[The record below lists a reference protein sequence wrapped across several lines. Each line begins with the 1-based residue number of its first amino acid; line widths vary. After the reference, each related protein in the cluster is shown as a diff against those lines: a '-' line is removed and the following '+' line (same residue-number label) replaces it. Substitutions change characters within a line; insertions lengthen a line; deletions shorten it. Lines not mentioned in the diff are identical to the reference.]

1 MIRLSLRDLWS
12 RKLRTILT
20 MLAIVLG
27 VAMIAGTYV
36 ITDQINSGFHNIF
49 EKAAVGTDVTITHK
63 AAFSGSNVF
72 SSGGSLPVGLLAQV
86 QGVNGVAA
94 AAGSVAGSG
103 AVVLNGKSVSTGGAP
118 TLVFSV
124 APARFSRSKYIA
136 GAAPTKDGTVAINAK
151 LASDKHL
158 KPGDTIGLATE
169 QGVQQVA
176 VSGVFDFGDSTSIG
190 GATLVATTVADAQR
204 WYNLEGQ
211 YSSIS
216 VAADP
221 GVTPD
226 KLAASLKKA
235 LPAYAEVK
243 TSAQSI
249 ADNTKAIG
257 DAIGNVLR
265 TILLAFGG
273 VAVIVGAFII
283 FNAFS
288 ITVAQ
293 RIREF
298 AMLRSL
304 GATRRQVLASVIGE
318 AGALGVVASL
328 LGIVAGIGIAK
339 GINALFQAVGA
350 DIPTSGIALAPRTI
364 VISLVVGI
372 GVALLAA
379 LAPALRATRVP
390 PVAALHEGATLPPS
404 AISRFNPIIAAVAA
418 LVGAAAL
425 AAGMFVHGTTG
436 SRLLEMAL
444 GAVLIFVAVAM
455 VAKYVVRPLASV
467 IGWPA
472 ARFAGSS
479 GQLARENATRNPAR
493 TAATAA
499 ALMIGLGVVVFVAVF
514 AQGFKTSF
522 VSAVDRSVNAA
533 IVVSGQ
539 NSGNGTIPDAA
550 LATVRGVP
558 GVDQAAGVY
567 SATTQVNGGSTA
579 SMTGV
584 DPISFGPLWRFHWLQ
599 GGSDALLAKLAGN
612 AALVEEQ
619 FAAKYNLSKGKSF
632 VALGQT
638 GARER
643 FKVLGVFRDPTLL
656 TGFTVSQNT
665 FDRLVP
671 SDQRDPFYI
680 IASSAGDPAQTKT
693 AVAAALKSFPT
704 AKVQTKAEYT
714 ASLKKQVDQLL
725 TLIYALLAVSVV
737 ISVFG
742 IVNTLVL
749 SVYERTREI
758 GMLRAIGTTRR
769 QMRRIVRYE
778 SVITSIIGGILGTVL
793 GVVFAYIVSTRLASQ
808 GITFS
813 VPWGQLVVFLVVA
826 GIVGVIAA
834 VLPAQRAARVNV
846 LEAIH
851 YE

>member
-1 MIRLSLRDLWS
+1 MIRLSLRDLWG
-12 RKLRTILT
+12 RKLRTALT

-36 ITDQINSGFHNIF
+36 ITDQIDNGFHNIF
-49 EKAAVGTDVTITHK
+49 EKAAVGTDVNITRK
-63 AAFSGSNVF
+63 AAFSGSDVF
-72 SSGGSLPVGLLAQV
+72 SSGGALPVALLDQV
-86 QGVNGVAA
+86 RAVKGVAD
-94 AAGSVAGSG
+94 AAGTVEASG
-103 AVVLNGKSVSTGGAP
+103 AVVVNGKSVSTGGAP
-118 TLVFSV
+118 TLVFST
-124 APARFSRSKYIA
+124 APPRFSQSTYIA
-136 GAAPTKDGTVAINAK
+136 GAAPARDGTVAINAK
-151 LASDKHL
+151 LATDKHL
-158 KPGDTIGLATE
+158 QVGDTIGLGTE
-169 QGVQQVA
+169 QGQQQV
-176 VSGVFDFGDSTSIG
+176 VISGIFDFGNSTSIG

-204 WYNLEGQ
+204 WYNQEGQ
-211 YSSIS
+211 YSAIS
-216 VAADP
+216 VAAEP

-226 KLAASLKKA
+226 TLAARLKTA

-243 TSAQSI
+243 TSAQSV
-249 ADNTKAIG
+249 ADNTKAVS

-318 AGALGVVASL
+318 AGALGLIASL
-328 LGIVAGIGIAK
+328 LGIAAGIGIAK
-339 GINALFQAVGA
+339 GINALFHAVGA

-364 VISLVVGI
+364 VVSLVVGI

-404 AISRFNPIIAAVAA
+404 VVSRYSPIIAAVAA
-418 LVGAAAL
+418 VVGGVSL
-425 AAGMFVHGTTG
+425 AAGMFVHGTTA
-436 SRLLEMAL
+436 SRLFEMGL

-455 VAKYVVRPLASV
+455 VSKHVVRPLASV

-479 GQLARENATRNPAR
+479 GRLARENATRNPAR

-499 ALMIGLGVVVFVAVF
+499 ALMIGLAVVVFVAVF

-539 NSGNGTIPDAA
+539 SGGTIPDAA
-550 LATVRGVP
+550 LATVRAVP

-567 SATTQVNGGSTA
+567 SATTQINDGSTA

-584 DPISFGPLWRFHWLQ
+584 DPVTFGPMWRFHWLK
-599 GGSDALLAKLAGN
+599 GGSDALLGKLTGG

-638 GARER
+638 GTKQR
-643 FKVLGVFRDPTLL
+643 FTVIGEFRDPTLL
-656 TGFTVSQNT
+656 TGFTVSQNA

-671 SDQRDPFYI
+671 SNQRDPFYI
-680 IASSAGDPAQTKT
+680 IASSSADPAQTEA
-693 AVAAALKSFPT
+693 AVATALKAFPT
-704 AKVQTKAEYT
+704 AKVQTKADYT

-725 TLIYALLAVSVV
+725 TLIYALLAVSVI

-793 GVVFAYIVSTRLASQ
+793 GVLFAYVVSTRLASQ

-813 VPWGQLVVFLVVA
+813 VPWGQLVVFLIVA
-826 GIVGVIAA
+826 GFVGVIAA
-834 VLPAQRAARVNV
+834 VLPARRAARVNI
-846 LEAIH
+846 LDAIH

>member
-63 AAFSGSNVF
+63 AAFGSNDVF
-72 SSGGSLPVGLLAQV
+72 SSSGSLPVGLLDQV
-86 QGVNGVAA
+86 RGVSGVAA
-94 AAGSVAGSG
+94 ASGTVAGSG
-103 AVVLNGKSVSTGGAP
+103 AVVINGKSVSTGGAP
-118 TLVFSV
+118 TLVFSTS
-124 APARFSRSKYIA
+124 PPRFSRSTYIA
-136 GAAPTKDGTVAINAK
+136 GARPTKDGTVAINAK
-151 LASDKHL
+151 LAADKHL
-158 KPGDTIGLATE
+158 KPGDAIGLATE
-169 QGVQQVA
+169 QGVQPV
-176 VSGVFDFGDSTSIG
+176 VISGVFDFGDSTSIG

-226 KLAASLKKA
+226 TLAANLKKA
-235 LPAYAEVK
+235 LPAYADVK

-249 ADNTKAIG
+249 ADNTKAIS

-318 AGALGVVASL
+318 AGALGLVASL
-328 LGIVAGIGIAK
+328 LGIAAGIGIAK

-364 VISLVVGI
+364 IISLVVGV

-379 LAPALRATRVP
+379 LASALRATRVP

-404 AISRFNPIIAAVAA
+404 ALSRFTPAIAAVAA
-418 LVGAAAL
+418 VVGAAAL

-533 IVVSGQ
+533 IVVSGT
-539 NSGNGTIPDAA
+539 GGGTFPDAA

-558 GVDQAAGVY
+558 GVDQAAGIY
-567 SATTQVNGGSTA
+567 STSTQVNGGGTTA
-579 SMTGV
+579 MTGV
-584 DPISFGPLWRFHWLQ
+584 DPITFGPMWRFHWLK
-599 GGSDALLAKLAGN
+599 GGSNALLAKLSGN

-619 FAAKYNLSKGKSF
+619 FATKYDLSKGKSF

-643 FKVLGVFRDPTLL
+643 LTVIGEYRDPTLL
-656 TGFTVSQNT
+656 TGYTVAQST
-665 FDRLVP
+665 FDQLAP
-671 SDQRDPFYI
+671 STDRDPIYI
-680 IASSAGDPAQTKT
+680 IASSTGDPAQTKA
-693 AVAAALKSFPT
+693 AVAAALKQFPT
-704 AKVQTKAEYT
+704 TKVQTKAEYT

-793 GVVFAYIVSTRLASQ
+793 GVLFAYIVSTRLASQ

-813 VPWGQLVVFLVVA
+813 VPWTQLVVFLIVA
-826 GIVGVIAA
+826 GIVGVVAA
-834 VLPAQRAARVNV
+834 VLPAHRAARVNV

>member
-1 MIRLSLRDLWS
+1 MIRLSLRDLWG
-12 RKLRTILT
+12 RKLRTALT

-36 ITDQINSGFHNIF
+36 ITDQIDNGFRNIF
-49 EKAAVGTDVTITHK
+49 EKAAVGTDVNITRK
-63 AAFSGSNVF
+63 AVFSGSDVF
-72 SSGGSLPVGLLAQV
+72 SSGGALPVALLGQV
-86 QGVNGVAA
+86 RAVKGVAD
-94 AAGSVAGSG
+94 AAGTVEASG
-103 AVVLNGKSVSTGGAP
+103 AVVVNGKSVSTGGAP
-118 TLVFSV
+118 TLVFST
-124 APARFSRSKYIA
+124 APSRFSQSKYIA
-136 GAAPTKDGTVAINAK
+136 GGPPARDGTVAINAK
-151 LASDKHL
+151 LATDKHL
-158 KPGDTIGLATE
+158 QVGDTIGLGTE
-169 QGVQQVA
+169 QGVQQV
-176 VSGVFDFGDSTSIG
+176 VISGIFDFGNSTSIG
-190 GATLVATTVADAQR
+190 GATLVATTLADAQR
-204 WYNLEGQ
+204 WYNQEGQ
-211 YSSIS
+211 YTSIS
-216 VAADP
+216 VAAEP

-226 KLAASLKKA
+226 TVAARLKAA
-235 LPAYAEVK
+235 LPHYAEVK
-243 TSAQSI
+243 TSAQSV
-249 ADNTKAIG
+249 ADNTKAIS

-318 AGALGVVASL
+318 AGALGLVASV
-328 LGIVAGIGIAK
+328 LGIAAGIGIAK
-339 GINALFQAVGA
+339 GINALFHAVGA
-350 DIPTSGIALAPRTI
+350 AIPTSGIALAPRTI
-364 VISLVVGI
+364 VVSLVVGV

-404 AISRFNPIIAAVAA
+404 VVSRYSPIIAAVAA
-418 LVGAAAL
+418 VVGAVAL
-425 AAGMFVHGTTG
+425 AAGMFVHGTTA

-455 VAKYVVRPLASV
+455 VAKHVVRPLASV

-479 GQLARENATRNPAR
+479 GRLARENATRNPAR

-499 ALMIGLGVVVFVAVF
+499 ALMIGLAVVVFVAVF

-533 IVVSGQ
+533 IVVSDQ
-539 NSGNGTIPDAA
+539 NGGTIPDAA
-550 LATVRGVP
+550 LATVRAVP
-558 GVDQAAGVY
+558 GVDRAAGIY
-567 SATTQVNGGSTA
+567 TTTTQINGGGTA
-579 SMTGV
+579 SMIGG
-584 DPISFGPLWRFHWLQ
+584 DPVTFGPLWRFHWLK
-599 GGSDALLAKLAGN
+599 GGSNALLGRLSGD

-619 FAAKYNLSKGKSF
+619 FAAKYDLSKGKSF

-638 GARER
+638 GNRQR
-643 FKVLGVFRDPTLL
+643 FTVIGEFRDPTLL
-656 TGFTVSQNT
+656 TGFTVSRDA

-671 SDQRDPFYI
+671 SNQRDPIYI
-680 IASSAGDPAQTKT
+680 IASSSGDPAQTKA
-693 AVAAALKSFPT
+693 AVAGVLTAFPT

-725 TLIYALLAVSVV
+725 LLIYALLAVSVI

-793 GVVFAYIVSTRLASQ
+793 GVLFAYVVSTRLASQ

-813 VPWGQLVVFLVVA
+813 VPWVQLVVFLIVA
-826 GIVGVIAA
+826 GFVGVIAA
-834 VLPAQRAARVNV
+834 VLPARRAARVNI
-846 LEAIH
+846 LDAIH

>member
-12 RKLRTILT
+12 RKLRTVLT

-36 ITDQINSGFHNIF
+36 ITDQINDGFHNIF
-49 EKAAVGTDVTITHK
+49 AKAAVGTDVNITHK
-63 AAFSGSNVF
+63 AAFSGQDLF
-72 SSGGSLPVGLLAQV
+72 ASGGALPVALLDQV
-86 QGVNGVAA
+86 RAVKGVAD
-94 AAGSVAGSG
+94 AAGTVEGSG
-103 AVVLNGKSVSTGGAP
+103 AVVVNGKSVNTGGAP
-118 TLVFSV
+118 TLVFS
-124 APARFSRSKYIA
+124 ASPPRFSRSKYVA
-136 GAAPTKDGTVAINAK
+136 GAAPTRDGTVAINAK
-151 LASDKHL
+151 LATDKHL
-158 KPGDTIGLATE
+158 MVGDTIGLATE
-169 QGVQQVA
+169 QGVQQV
-176 VSGVFDFGDSTSIG
+176 VISGVFDFGDSTSIG
-190 GATLVATTVADAQR
+190 GATIVATTVADAQR

-216 VAADP
+216 VAAEP

-226 KLAASLKKA
+226 RLAASLKKA

-243 TSAQSI
+243 TSAQTV
-249 ADNTKAIG
+249 ADSTKAVS

-318 AGALGVVASL
+318 AGALGLIASL
-328 LGIVAGIGIAK
+328 LGIAAGLGIAK
-339 GINALFQAVGA
+339 GINALFHAVGA

-364 VISLVVGI
+364 IVSLIVGI
-372 GVALLAA
+372 GVALVAA

-404 AISRFNPIIAAVAA
+404 AVSRFAPAVAAVAVV
-418 LVGAAAL
+418 LGAVAL
-425 AAGMFVHGTTG
+425 AAGMFVHGST
-436 SRLLEMAL
+436 SARLLEMAL

-455 VAKYVVRPLASV
+455 VAKHVVRPLASV

-472 ARFAGSS
+472 EKLAGSS
-479 GQLARENATRNPAR
+479 GRLARENATRNPAR

-499 ALMIGLGVVVFVAVF
+499 ALMIGLAVVVFVAVF
-514 AQGFKTSF
+514 AQGFKESF
-522 VSAVDRSVNAA
+522 VNAVDRSLNAA

-539 NSGNGTIPDAA
+539 GGQTVPDAA
-550 LATVRGVP
+550 LATVRAVP
-558 GVDQAAGVY
+558 GIDQAAGIY
-567 SATTQVNGGSTA
+567 SSIAQINGASTA
-579 SMTGV
+579 DVIGV
-584 DPISFGPLWRFHWLQ
+584 DPITFGPMWRFHWLK
-599 GGSDALLAKLAGN
+599 GGSDALLGHLTSNK
-612 AALVEEQ
+612 ALVEEQ
-619 FAAKYNLSKGKSF
+619 FAGTYGLSKGKSF
-632 VALGQT
+632 TALGQT
-638 GARER
+638 GNRQR
-643 FKVLGVFRDPTLL
+643 FTVIGEYRDPTLL
-656 TGFTVSQNT
+656 TGFTIAQSA

-671 SDQRDPFYI
+671 ATQHDPLYV
-680 IASSAGDPAQTKT
+680 IATTGSNPSQAKSQ
-693 AVAAALKSFPT
+693 VAAALKAFPT
-704 AKVQTKAEYT
+704 ATVQTKAEYT

-725 TLIYALLAVSVV
+725 LLIYALLAVSVV

-778 SVITSIIGGILGTVL
+778 SVITSIIGGVLGTVL
-793 GVVFAYIVSTRLASQ
+793 GVLFAYIVTSRLASQ

-813 VPWGQLVVFLVVA
+813 VPWNQLVVFLIVA
-826 GIVGVIAA
+826 AFVGVIAA
-834 VLPAQRAARVNV
+834 VLPARRAARVNI
-846 LEAIH
+846 LDAIH

>member
-1 MIRLSLRDLWS
+1 MIRLSLRDLWG
-12 RKLRTILT
+12 RKLRTVLT

-63 AAFSGSNVF
+63 AAFGGSNVF

-118 TLVFSV
+118 TLVFSK
-124 APARFSRSKYIA
+124 APPRFSRGKYIA
-136 GAAPTKDGTVAINAK
+136 GGPPSKDGTVAINAK

-169 QGVQQVA
+169 QGVQQVV

-204 WYNLEGQ
+204 WYKLEGQ

-226 KLAASLKKA
+226 KLAANLKKA
-235 LPAYAEVK
+235 LPAYADVK

-249 ADNTKAIG
+249 ADNTKAIS

-328 LGIVAGIGIAK
+328 LGIAAGIGIAK

-404 AISRFNPIIAAVAA
+404 ALSRFNPIIAAVAA

-425 AAGMFVHGTTG
+425 AVGMFVHGTTG

-533 IVVSGQ
+533 IVVSGT
-539 NSGNGTIPDAA
+539 GGGGTFPDAA

-558 GVDQAAGVY
+558 GVDQAAGIY
-567 SATTQVNGGSTA
+567 TTSTQINGGGTTA
-579 SMTGV
+579 MTGV
-584 DPISFGPLWRFHWLQ
+584 DPVTFGPMWRFHWLK
-599 GGSDALLAKLAGN
+599 GGSDALLARLTGN

-619 FAAKYNLSKGKSF
+619 FATKYNLSKGKSF

-638 GARER
+638 GARQR
-643 FKVLGVFRDPTLL
+643 FTVIGEYRDPTLL
-656 TGFTVSQNT
+656 TGYTVAQSA
-665 FDRLVP
+665 FDRLAP
-671 SDQRDPFYI
+671 SDQRDPIYI
-680 IASSAGDPAQTKT
+680 IASSAGDPTQTKA
-693 AVAAALKSFPT
+693 AVTAALKQFPT
-704 AKVQTKAEYT
+704 TKVQTKAEYT

-793 GVVFAYIVSTRLASQ
+793 GVVFAYVVSTRLASQ

-813 VPWGQLVVFLVVA
+813 VPWVQLGVFLIVA
-826 GIVGVIAA
+826 GFVGVIAA
-834 VLPAQRAARVNV
+834 VLPARRAARVNI
-846 LEAIH
+846 LDAIN

>member
-12 RKLRTILT
+12 RKLRTVMT

-36 ITDQINSGFHNIF
+36 ITDQINNGFHNIF
-49 EKAAVGTDVTITHK
+49 EKAAVGTDVNITHK
-63 AAFSGSNVF
+63 AAFQGQNLF
-72 SSGGSLPVGLLAQV
+72 ASGGSLPVSMLAQV
-86 QGVNGVAA
+86 RAVSGVAD
-94 AAGSVAGSG
+94 AAGSVEGSG
-103 AVVLNGKSVSTGGAP
+103 AVVVIGKSVSTGGAP
-118 TLVFSV
+118 TLVFSTE
-124 APARFSRSKYIA
+124 PPRFSQSKYIA
-136 GAAPTKDGTVAINAK
+136 GARPARDGTVAINAK
-151 LASDKHL
+151 LATDKHL
-158 KPGDTIGLATE
+158 HVGNTIGLATE
-169 QGVQQVA
+169 QGVQEVTI
-176 VSGVFDFGDSTSIG
+176 SGVFDFGNSTSIG

-211 YSSIS
+211 YSSID
-216 VAADP
+216 VAAEP

-226 KLAASLKKA
+226 TLAARLKKA

-243 TSAQSI
+243 TSAQTV
-249 ADNTKAIG
+249 ADSTKAVS

-304 GATRRQVLASVIGE
+304 GATRRQVLAGVIGE
-318 AGALGVVASL
+318 AGALGLVASL
-328 LGIVAGIGIAK
+328 LGIAAGIGIAK
-339 GINALFQAVGA
+339 GINALFHAVGA

-364 VISLVVGI
+364 VVSLVVGI

-404 AISRFNPIIAAVAA
+404 VVSRYSPVIAVCAA

-425 AAGMFVHGTTG
+425 AAGMFVHGTT
-436 SRLLEMAL
+436 SARLLEMAL

-455 VAKYVVRPLASV
+455 VAKHVVRPLASV

-472 ARFAGSS
+472 ARLAGSS
-479 GQLARENATRNPAR
+479 GRLARENATRNPAR

-499 ALMIGLGVVVFVAVF
+499 ALMIGLAVVVFVAVF

-539 NSGNGTIPDAA
+539 GGQTVPDTA
-550 LATVRGVP
+550 LATVRAVP
-558 GVDQAAGVY
+558 GVDQAAGIY
-567 SATTQVNGGSTA
+567 AATAQINGGDTA
-579 SMTGV
+579 SMIGV
-584 DPISFGPLWRFHWLQ
+584 DPVTFGPLWRFHWLK
-599 GGSDALLAKLAGN
+599 GGSDALLGRLTAHG
-612 AALVEEQ
+612 ALVEEQ
-619 FAAKYNLSKGKSF
+619 FATKYNLSRGKSF

-638 GARER
+638 GDRQR
-643 FKVLGVFRDPTLL
+643 FTVIGEYRDPTLL
-656 TGFTVSQNT
+656 TGFTVSQSA
-665 FDRLVP
+665 FDALVP
-671 SDQRDPFYI
+671 SDQRDPLYI
-680 IASSAGDPAQTKT
+680 IAASTGPGQTKT
-693 AVAAALKSFPT
+693 AVTAALKAFPT
-704 AKVQTKAEYT
+704 ATVQTKAEYT

-725 TLIYALLAVSVV
+725 TLIYALLAVSVI

-793 GVVFAYIVSTRLASQ
+793 GVLFAYIVSSRLASQ

-813 VPWGQLVVFLVVA
+813 VPWSQLVVFLIVA
-826 GIVGVIAA
+826 AAVGVIAA
-834 VLPAQRAARVNV
+834 VLPARRAARVNI
-846 LEAIH
+846 LDAIH